1 MIAYVNSACKGRG
14 WGFMNKTLGGW
25 GAVNFKYN
33 NFSSGSLKITN
44 RFGEISSV
52 NGGLGYF
59 WQTDVTDRF
68 Y

>member
-1 MIAYVNSACKGRG
+1 VIAYVNSACKGRG
-14 WGFMNKTLGGW
+14 WGFMNKTLED

-33 NFSSGSLKITN
+33 TFSSGSLKITN
-44 RFGEISSV
+44 CFGEISTV

-59 WQTDVTDRF
+59 GQTDVTGRF

>member
-14 WGFMNKTLGGW
+14 WGFMNKTLED
-25 GAVNFKYN
+25 GAINFKYN
-33 NFSSGSLKITN
+33 NFSSGSLELTI
-44 RFGEISSV
+44 RLGEICTI

>member
-1 MIAYVNSACKGRG
+1 MGVYEQKC
-14 WGFMNKTLGGW
+14 WGD
-25 GAVNFKYN
+25 GALNFKTN

-44 RFGEISSV
+44 RFGEISTV

-59 WQTDVTDRF
+59 WQTDVTGRF

>member
-1 MIAYVNSACKGRG
+1 
-14 WGFMNKTLGGW
+14 MNKTLED

-33 NFSSGSLKITN
+33 TFSSGSLKITN
-44 RFGEISSV
+44 CFGEISTV

-59 WQTDVTDRF
+59 GQTDVTGRF